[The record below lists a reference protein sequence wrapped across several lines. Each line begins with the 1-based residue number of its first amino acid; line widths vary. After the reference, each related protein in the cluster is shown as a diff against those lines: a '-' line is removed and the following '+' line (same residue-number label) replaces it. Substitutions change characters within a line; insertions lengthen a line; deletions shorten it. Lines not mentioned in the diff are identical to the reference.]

1 MSTSTLERVSR
12 AEIVGALSIATD
24 VGMSL
29 PLETGLR
36 ICRLALALAEQA
48 GIDES
53 QRDRIYYV
61 ALLRHVGCTAE
72 VHSFSAIVGDELS
85 FHDGASRMDA
95 TSPKAMAA
103 FTLRHLVRTNGL
115 LGAAGK
121 LAQIARSRAVFDEG
135 VVAVCEVAE
144 LLAEQ
149 LGLSEDVQYDLT
161 LTIERWDGKSFMK
174 RAKEEG
180 VPASV
185 RVVQIAE
192 CAVVFDG
199 LGGPDAARA
208 SCASGPGARSIRASP
223 TCSPTHAETL
233 LAPTEH
239 LWGRSSP
246 IPPTRP
252 GALADADV
260 DAALAALPQFVDL
273 KSPFTVGHSSAVA
286 RLAQAA
292 GEQAG
297 LPAPD
302 AVALGRSGLLH
313 DLGMVGVPSPVFEKR
328 GPLTTDERERVR
340 VHTYQGERIVAQS
353 PALAALGA
361 VASRHHERCDGSGYH
376 RGVDARAISHQA
388 RLLAA
393 ADAYQSMTEERPY
406 RAALSAGAAAASCG
420 PRRARAGSTATRSS
434 ACSRRRR
441 ARAGGGRSIRAASRR
456 ASSRCCACSRA
467 GSPRSRSRP
476 SSSSRPRRPTATSST
491 STPRSASRPGPP
503 PRSSPCATT
512 WSTPPKLQVNSR
524 CNGAG
529 LAAMLSS
536 HPNEEDT

>member
-1 MSTSTLERVSR
+1 VSTSTLERVSR
-12 AEIVGALSIATD
+12 AEIVGALSLATD
-24 VGMSL
+24 VAMSL

-36 ICRLALALAEQA
+36 ICRLALALAEHA

-72 VHSFSAIVGDELS
+72 VHSFSAVVGDELS

-103 FTLRHLVRTNGL
+103 FTLRHIVRTNGL

-149 LGLSEDVQYDLT
+149 LGLSEDVQHDLA
-161 LTIERWDGKSFMK
+161 LTVERWDGKSFRK
-174 RAKEEG
+174 RAREEG

-208 SCASGPGARSIRASP
+208 VVRERAGGAFDPRIADVFVK
-223 TCSPTHAETL
+223 HAETL

-239 LWGRSSP
+239 LWGEVVADP
-246 IPPTRP
+246 AYEAGP
-252 GALADADV
+252 LADADV
-260 DAALAALPQFVDL
+260 DAALAACAQFVDL

-297 LPAPD
+297 LPVPD
-302 AVALGRSGLLH
+302 AVALGRSGVLH

-340 VHTYQGERIVAQS
+340 VHTYQGERIVARS
-353 PALAALGA
+353 PALSALGA

-376 RGVDARAISHQA
+376 RGLDARAISHPA

-393 ADAYQSMTEERPY
+393 ADAYQSMTEERPH
-406 RAALSAGAAAASCG
+406 RAALSAGAAAGELRAE
-420 PRRARAGSTATRSS
+420 ARAGRLDGDAVECVLAAATGRP
-434 ACSRRRR
+434 RRR
-441 ARAGGGRSIRAASRR
+441 AEHPGGLTSREVEVLRLLARGLSTKQVAAELVITPKTADSHIQHVYSKIGVSTRAAATIFAMRHDLVD
-456 ASSRCCACSRA
+456 ASE
-467 GSPRSRSRP
+467 
-476 SSSSRPRRPTATSST
+476 SSGELP
-491 STPRSASRPGPP
+491 
-503 PRSSPCATT
+503 
-512 WSTPPKLQVNSR
+512 
-524 CNGAG
+524 
-529 LAAMLSS
+529 M
-536 HPNEEDT
+536 